1 MAEDFYNTLG
11 ISREASQ
18 DDIKKAYRGLSKK
31 YHPDLNPNN
40 KESEEKFK
48 KINEAYS
55 TLSDPAKKQQYD
67 RGGSNNLRGFNCF
80 ENVKTV
86 SGTGLEMSNTLN
98 NTLAKERELIWNAK
112 MNELA
117 LSEKR

>member
-11 ISREASQ
+11 ISREASH

-67 RGGSNNLRGFNCF
+67 RGGSNNFGGFGGFDFVNDFFNFNNQRKQNQNIRGSDL
-80 ENVKTV
+80 KI
-86 SGTGLEMSNTLN
+86 TLN
-98 NTLAKERELIWNAK
+98 FTLEEIINAF
-112 MNELA
+112 
-117 LSEKR
+117 